1 MRGACGVLSGSVWPD
16 SRASL
21 CSLRRR
27 ATASPGSSKVGTVRG
42 LEDFAS
48 GLGGARLAG
57 LMTGFRADSGR
68 PFVDAELALSSVSTD
83 VDLDKDSDLRGAI
96 RIGSLVFTRTVAG
109 YIVLQGRLADPAP
122 VPEC

>member
-1 MRGACGVLSGSVWPD
+1 M
-16 SRASL
+16 
-21 CSLRRR
+21 
-27 ATASPGSSKVGTVRG
+27 TASGR
-42 LEDFAS
+42 
-48 GLGGARLAG
+48 
-57 LMTGFRADSGR
+57 SGR
-68 PFVDAELALSSVSTD
+68 PFVDARASLIIGVPTD